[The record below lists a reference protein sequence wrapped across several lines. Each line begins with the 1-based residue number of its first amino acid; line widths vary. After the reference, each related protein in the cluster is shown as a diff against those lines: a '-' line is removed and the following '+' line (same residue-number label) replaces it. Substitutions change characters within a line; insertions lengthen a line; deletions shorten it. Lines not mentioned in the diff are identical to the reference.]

1 MTDDDC
7 DYTTR
12 LKLRNLKCFRKIF
25 VVSVCCKNIFSSR
38 LLSAQKDWADEHK
51 RAFKNNSFRL
61 FRVINSS
68 DLAQSINDLVIIFEL
83 IKFSACYFFA
93 DLFREKRRNR
103 RFVKNTV

>member
-1 MTDDDC
+1 M
-7 DYTTR
+7 
-12 LKLRNLKCFRKIF
+12 
-25 VVSVCCKNIFSSR
+25 VSVCCKNILSSR

-51 RAFKNNSFRL
+51 RPL
-61 FRVINSS
+61 
-68 DLAQSINDLVIIFEL
+68 INDLVKIFEL